1 MLLYAFV
8 SGFAVASAADP
19 ATSSSSSSVQQ
30 HMPNTTRYGHKH
42 LIPLSPN
49 DIGLCV
55 AVACSLFI
63 ASGAGVGG
71 GILVVPALLM
81 IGGFG
86 SVDGV
91 GLSNITVLSLAVAAL
106 FFQISRRSPVRD
118 APLIDWDLVMLFG
131 PPSVVGSIS
140 GSYINM
146 IIPSW
151 VTKVTLFLLLI
162 PITWRMAWKARTLY
176 RKENAARH
184 APALPLP
191 TASSSPAAA
200 TASHP
205 HGHNPLHRI
214 SETYSNLARSSAV
227 IADTYGPDLEFL
239 ASSDSGSTEGGKQ
252 EEVLPVTQQ
261 QQQQQQLKKAVAV
274 ASAAVSDADLSPSKD
289 IDILALS
296 QHAAAHPTAN
306 LSSDVRAEET
316 EAAAAAAACPG
327 LPQSCWNLRSSSYVH
342 DPARAE
348 QLQQQIAR
356 EEAAQLPLLQVG
368 MLGLIVSSVVITNIT
383 GGYLVPCGTLRYWLV
398 VLSPLPLMLLVWGVI
413 RQHVLWKADVKR
425 CLGIK
430 QAGDLK
436 WNRRNTIMYPAFC
449 ISAGLIAGLLGLGG
463 GLILTPLM
471 LELGVHPAVS
481 VASSQITMLIG
492 NSTSAIVYAVA
503 GAIPWDYGATLIT
516 IGFISALLG
525 QIIVSWL
532 VRKLGRSSLIVIVLS
547 CMFTLALGAS
557 MTVVVTTMI
566 DISRHPAKLTAHKAV
581 CIR

>member
-1 MLLYAFV
+1 
-8 SGFAVASAADP
+8 
-19 ATSSSSSSVQQ
+19 
-30 HMPNTTRYGHKH
+30 MPNTTRYGHKH

-106 FFQISRRSPVRD
+106 FFQVSRRSPVRD

-162 PITWRMAWKARTLY
+162 PITWRMVQKARTLY
-176 RKENAARH
+176 RNENAA
-184 APALPLP
+184 
-191 TASSSPAAA
+191 
-200 TASHP
+200 
-205 HGHNPLHRI
+205 
-214 SETYSNLARSSAV
+214 
-227 IADTYGPDLEFL
+227 
-239 ASSDSGSTEGGKQ
+239 K
-252 EEVLPVTQQ
+252 
-261 QQQQQQLKKAVAV
+261 QQLK
-274 ASAAVSDADLSPSKD
+274 
-289 IDILALS
+289 
-296 QHAAAHPTAN
+296 
-306 LSSDVRAEET
+306 
-316 EAAAAAAACPG
+316 
-327 LPQSCWNLRSSSYVH
+327 
-342 DPARAE
+342 
-348 QLQQQIAR
+348 QQIAR

-383 GGYLVPCGTLRYWLV
+383 GGYLVHCGTLRYWLV

-425 CLGIK
+425 CLGLK

-436 WNRRNTIMYPAFC
+436 WNRRNTILYPAFC

-503 GAIPWDYGATLIT
+503 GAIPWDYGVTLIT

-557 MTVVVTTMI
+557 LTVVVTTMI
-566 DISRHPAKLTAHKAV
+566 DISKHPAKLTAHKAV